1 MIKWVFLYPILIPYN
16 IVIFVINKSKPPK
29 WSTTDIRKEEMIM
42 NFPVPNSKEEIIE
55 FLTLSTS
62 KIQDVAFINRFNEE
76 GKYISKWNSIWR
88 KKAEQIFTKAK
99 LSMSND
105 KATIQV
111 IENMLI
117 DAKIIHVKK

>member
-1 MIKWVFLYPILIPYN
+1 
-16 IVIFVINKSKPPK
+16 
-29 WSTTDIRKEEMIM
+29 M

-62 KIQDVAFINRFNEE
+62 KIQEVSLINRFNEE